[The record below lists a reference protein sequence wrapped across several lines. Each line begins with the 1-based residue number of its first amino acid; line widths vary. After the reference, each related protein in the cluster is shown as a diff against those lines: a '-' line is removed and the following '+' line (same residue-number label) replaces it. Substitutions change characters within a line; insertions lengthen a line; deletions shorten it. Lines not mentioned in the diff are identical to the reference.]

1 MYNSLT
7 GTVTYAEEGV
17 LYLFLNGIEY
27 SLAVPAGVCA
37 SAEIGHTVKIYTWL
51 YHKEDSMRLFG
62 FASENQREFF
72 LKLLKVDG
80 IGPKQA
86 LALLGTALAL
96 LGTATVSDLTDLITN
111 EDVNALSSVPGIGAK
126 KAAKIILAL
135 RGKLTAAVKPTSTAG
150 SSPYGDLIRALAE
163 MGFPSKQAEAVVAA
177 AASEMDSSAVDF
189 EQKLFREAIVRLSS
203 V

>member
-7 GTVTYAEEGV
+7 GTVTYADGGT
-17 LYLFLNGIEY
+17 LHLFLNGIEY
-27 SLAVPAGVCA
+27 ALAVPSGVCA

-86 LALLGTALAL
+86 LTLLGA
-96 LGTATVSDLTDLITN
+96 GTVSDLTDLISN
-111 EDVNALSSVPGIGAK
+111 EDVGALSSVPGIGSK

-135 RGKLTAAVKPTSTAG
+135 RGKLTAAVKPLSGADA
-150 SSPYGDLIRALAE
+150 SPYGDLVRALAE

-177 AASEMDSSAVDF
+177 AASEMDGSAADF

>member
-7 GTVTYAEEGV
+7 GTVTYAEEGA

-27 SLAVPAGVCA
+27 SLAVPASLCA

-86 LALLGTALAL
+86 LALM
-96 LGTATVSDLTDLITN
+96 GTATVSDLTDLITN

-177 AASEMDSSAVDF
+177 AASEMDSSAADF

>member
-86 LALLGTALAL
+86 LALLGTAAF
-96 LGTATVSDLTDLITN
+96 
-111 EDVNALSSVPGIGAK
+111 IG
-126 KAAKIILAL
+126 
-135 RGKLTAAVKPTSTAG
+135 S
-150 SSPYGDLIRALAE
+150 GDW
-163 MGFPSKQAEAVVAA
+163 G
-177 AASEMDSSAVDF
+177 
-189 EQKLFREAIVRLSS
+189 
-203 V
+203 

>member
-7 GTVTYAEEGV
+7 GTVTYADGGT
-17 LYLFLNGIEY
+17 LHLFLNGIEY
-27 SLAVPAGVCA
+27 ALAVPSGVCA

-62 FASENQREFF
+62 FASENQREF
-72 LKLLKVDG
+72 
-80 IGPKQA
+80 KQ
-86 LALLGTALAL
+86 ALAL

-111 EDVNALSSVPGIGAK
+111 EDVGALSSVPGIGSK

-135 RGKLTAAVKPTSTAG
+135 RGKLTAAVKPLSGADA
-150 SSPYGDLIRALAE
+150 SPYGDLVRALAE

-177 AASEMDSSAVDF
+177 AASEMDGSAADF

>member
-7 GTVTYAEEGV
+7 GTVTYAGEGT
-17 LYLFLNGIEY
+17 LHLFLNGIEY
-27 SLAVPAGVCA
+27 ALAVPAGVCA
-37 SAEIGHTVKIYTWL
+37 SAEIGRTVKIYTWL

-80 IGPKQA
+80 IGIGPKQ
-86 LALLGTALAL
+86 ALAL

-111 EDVNALSSVPGIGAK
+111 EDVGALSSVPGIGSK

-135 RGKLTAAVKPTSTAG
+135 RGKLTAAVKPLSGADA
-150 SSPYGDLIRALAE
+150 SPYGDLVRALAE

-177 AASEMDSSAVDF
+177 AASEMDGSAADF